1 MVQAGNDWKLWGA
14 LAGGA
19 SVGLVAWFISRRRR
33 RRTLRQRLAEEI
45 DLESTLQTLRES
57 IQELRDRLPVH
68 DGEVARSFWRR
79 RVRPAVQ
86 EAARNL
92 PKQARRAQAVLEA
105 ERTAVEKLQR
115 EVLPATEEAARQA
128 VQKAEQAVQRATAQ
142 ARAVPNRLA
151 AKRPRATRPGLLTRV
166 RQAAQETAALGFW
179 LGAATALVYFGLLR
193 PEQREQ
199 LRRSVSSLVTQL
211 RELWAD
217 FSFSEEPLAEF
228 TD

>member
-19 SVGLVAWFISRRRR
+19 TAGLVAWFVSRRRR
-33 RRTLRQRLAEEI
+33 PRTLRQRLAGEI
-45 DLESTLQTLRES
+45 DLESTLQTVRES

-86 EAARNL
+86 DAARNL
-92 PKQARRAQAVLEA
+92 PKQARRAQAVFKA

-115 EVLPATEEAARQA
+115 EVLPTTEQAARQA
-128 VQKAEQAVQRATAQ
+128 LQKAEHALQRATSQ
-142 ARAVPNRLA
+142 ARAVPTHLA
-151 AKRPRATRPGLLTRV
+151 AKRPRSARPGVLARLG
-166 RQAAQETAALGFW
+166 QAAQETAALGFW
-179 LGAATALVYFGLLR
+179 LGAAGALVYFGLLR
-193 PEQREQ
+193 PDQREQ